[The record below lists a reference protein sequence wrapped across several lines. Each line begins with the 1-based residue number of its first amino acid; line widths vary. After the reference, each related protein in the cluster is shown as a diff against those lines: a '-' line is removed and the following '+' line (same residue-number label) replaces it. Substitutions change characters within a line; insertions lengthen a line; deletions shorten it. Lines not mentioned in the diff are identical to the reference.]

1 MRRSQALVVEKEQAM
16 SDDKSQSQ
24 GQDRQR
30 INVNQDYELRDWS
43 RKFGV
48 TPEQLKRAVAKV
60 GDRADDVERELKSNG

>member
-1 MRRSQALVVEKEQAM
+1 M

-60 GDRADDVERELKSNG
+60 GDRADDVERELKLNG